1 MMVVSF
7 KSTMTDILS
16 GAGPSYPFEAPE
28 FTPLFQRV
36 RVAQSLIFC
45 FVDSCFSFYV
55 GILFSVLRLTASIC
69 RIFDGLVFLMF
80 YNMLN

>member
-7 KSTMTDILS
+7 KSTMTDVLS
-16 GAGPSYPFEAPE
+16 GARPSYPFEAPE

-45 FVDSCFSFYV
+45 FVDSCLSFYV
-55 GILFSVLRLTASIC
+55 GILFSVLRLTLLYVEFSTVW
-69 RIFDGLVFLMF
+69 FF
-80 YNMLN
+80 

>member
-7 KSTMTDILS
+7 KSTMTDVLS

-55 GILFSVLRLTASIC
+55 GILFSVLRLTLLYVEFSTVW
-69 RIFDGLVFLMF
+69 FFLMF